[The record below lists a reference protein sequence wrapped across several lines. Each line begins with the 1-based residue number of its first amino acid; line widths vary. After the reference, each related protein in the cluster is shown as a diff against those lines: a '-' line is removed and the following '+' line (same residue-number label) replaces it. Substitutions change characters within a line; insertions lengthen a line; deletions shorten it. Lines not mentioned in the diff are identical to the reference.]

1 MFTLQQLL
9 ATPGKDKLDAVSSI
23 YRSAF
28 FCAQRLIHLN
38 IKATQS
44 IMDGNMSAIDA
55 LTKARDAGAW
65 YATQTAMMQR
75 LVDQIVGY
83 AGDFNEVV
91 AENQQELSR
100 LIKAQA
106 DSLGLVEGGSD
117 SPPYAGPVVMIDVV
131 KSMLDAALESRN
143 SMLEMARLVD
153 DNRSMAPVAESSP
166 KKTRAKT
173 PRTPRAPVKRG

>member
-65 YATQTAMMQR
+65 YATQTVMMQR
-75 LVDQIVGY
+75 LVDQIVSY

-91 AENQQELSR
+91 AENQQELTR
-100 LIKAQA
+100 LIKAQTDTSGWWRGA
-106 DSLGLVEGGSD
+106 PSHHCMRGL
-117 SPPYAGPVVMIDVV
+117 
-131 KSMLDAALESRN
+131 R
-143 SMLEMARLVD
+143 
-153 DNRSMAPVAESSP
+153 
-166 KKTRAKT
+166 
-173 PRTPRAPVKRG
+173 

>member
-28 FCAQRLIHLN
+28 FCAQRLIRLN

>member
-1 MFTLQQLL
+1 MITLQQLL

-44 IMDGNMSAIDA
+44 IMGGNMSAIEA
-55 LTKARDAGAW
+55 LTKAKDAGAW
-65 YATQTAMMQR
+65 YATQTVMMQR
-75 LVDQIVGY
+75 LIDQIVGY

-91 AENQQELSR
+91 AENQQELTR

-106 DSLGLVEGGSD
+106 DSLGLAKGGTD
-117 SPPYAGPVVMIDVV
+117 SSPHAGPAVMIDVV
-131 KSMLDAALESRN
+131 KSMLDAALKSRN
-143 SMLEMARLVD
+143 SMLEMAQLVD
-153 DNRSMAPVAESSP
+153 DSRNVTPVAEAPP
-166 KKTRAKT
+166 KK
-173 PRTPRAPVKRG
+173 TPRAPAKRR

>member
-65 YATQTAMMQR
+65 YATQTVMMQR
-75 LVDQIVGY
+75 LIDQIVGY

-91 AENQQELSR
+91 AENQQELTR

-106 DSLGLVEGGSD
+106 DSLGLAKGGTD
-117 SPPYAGPVVMIDVV
+117 SSPHAGPAVMIDVV
-131 KSMLDAALESRN
+131 KSMLDAALKSRN
-143 SMLEMARLVD
+143 SMLEMAQLVD
-153 DNRSMAPVAESSP
+153 DSRATPPAPEASP
-166 KKTRAKT
+166 KKT
-173 PRTPRAPVKRG
+173 PRAPAKRRGSSNPQ

>member
-65 YATQTAMMQR
+65 YATQTVMMQR

-91 AENQQELSR
+91 AENQQELTR
-100 LIKAQA
+100 LIKAQT
-106 DSLGLVEGGSD
+106 DNLGLVEGGSE
-117 SPPYAGPVVMIDVV
+117 SSLHAGPAVMIDVV
-131 KSMLDAALESRN
+131 KSMLDAALKSRN
-143 SMLEMARLVD
+143 SMLDMARLVD
-153 DNRSMAPVAESSP
+153 GSRNVTPVAEAPP
-166 KKTRAKT
+166 KK
-173 PRTPRAPVKRG
+173 TPRAPAKRR

>member
-55 LTKARDAGAW
+55 LMKARDAGAW
-65 YATQTAMMQR
+65 CATQTVMTQR
-75 LVDQIVGY
+75 LVDQIVGF
-83 AGDFNEVV
+83 AGGFNEVV
-91 AENQQELSR
+91 AENQQELTR
-100 LIKAQA
+100 LIKAQT
-106 DSLGLVEGGSD
+106 DGLGLVEGGSD
-117 SPPYAGPVVMIDVV
+117 SSQHAGPAVMIDVV
-131 KSMLDAALESRN
+131 KSMLDAALKSRN
-143 SMLEMARLVD
+143 SMLDMARLVD
-153 DNRSMAPVAESSP
+153 GSRNVTPVAEAPP
-166 KKTRAKT
+166 KK
-173 PRTPRAPVKRG
+173 TPRAPAKRR

>member
-1 MFTLQQLL
+1 MITLQQLL

-55 LTKARDAGAW
+55 LTKAKDAGAW
-65 YATQTAMMQR
+65 FATQTVMMQR
-75 LVDQIVGY
+75 LIDQIVGY

-91 AENQQELSR
+91 AENQQELTR

-106 DSLGLVEGGSD
+106 DRLGLAEGGSD
-117 SPPYAGPVVMIDVV
+117 SSPHVGPAVMIDVV
-131 KSMLDAALESRN
+131 KSMLDAALKSRN
-143 SMLEMARLVD
+143 SMLEMAHLVD
-153 DNRSMAPVAESSP
+153 DSRATTPVAEASP
-166 KKTRAKT
+166 KKA
-173 PRTPRAPVKRG
+173 PRAPAKRRGTSNP